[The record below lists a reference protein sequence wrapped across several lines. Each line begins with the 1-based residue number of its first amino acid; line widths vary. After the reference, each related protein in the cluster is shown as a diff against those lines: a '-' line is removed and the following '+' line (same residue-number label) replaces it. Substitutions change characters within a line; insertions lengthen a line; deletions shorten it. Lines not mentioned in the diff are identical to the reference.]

1 MLDKTKPTW
10 WKDAVIYEI
19 YPKSFQDT
27 GSHGVGTL
35 RGISERLDY
44 IADLGVDAIWLTPI
58 YASPQKDNGY
68 DITDYDLIDP
78 RIGTTEDFSELVAGA
93 RERDISIIMD
103 LVLSYVSSDHPWFKE
118 ALKGRDNRYHDYF
131 IWREGTPDQ
140 PPNDMEAVFGGSAWT
155 YVPELG
161 EYYFA
166 NFSRW
171 QPDLNW
177 ENADL
182 RKDLYSMIRR
192 WTARG
197 VTGFRLDVIE
207 NISKDLDNGIRD
219 NGPRQHEFL
228 QELRHE
234 AIPDQAFVTI
244 GETWHAGVEDARR
257 YTNPDGSELSMVFEF
272 EPMNADHGKEK
283 WQLSPFNLVA
293 FKKALAKWQD
303 GLKGSGW
310 NALFLNNHDLPR
322 AVSRWGDE
330 GEYRRPSA
338 KMLATVMYLLQG
350 TPVLYQGE
358 ELGMTNSRLRPE
370 QLVDLESINYYFSRV
385 ARGADEE
392 ETLES
397 IRAMG
402 RDNARTPMQWTD
414 GPQAGFTIGRP
425 WLPVNPNSERVNVA
439 AEEMDP
445 DSVLQYY
452 RALLRTRKSLPVVR
466 DGSFTLLEADN
477 DKTFCYTRDSEDEHL
492 LVQANFTHGEQP
504 EVVPELFRDAK
515 VLLHNYPD
523 PAGPLRPYETR
534 VLHVKA

>member
-35 RGISERLDY
+35 RGIMEHLDY

-78 RIGTTEDFSELVAGA
+78 RFGTIEDFGELVANA
-93 RERDISIIMD
+93 KQRHISIIMD
-103 LVLSYVSSDHPWFKE
+103 LVLSYVSSDHPWFRE
-118 ALKGRDNRYHDYF
+118 ALKSRDNRYHDYF
-131 IWREGTPDQ
+131 IWRDGEPGE
-140 PPNDMEAVFGGSAWT
+140 PPNEMEAVFGGSAWT

-161 EYYFA
+161 QYYFG

-177 ENADL
+177 ENEDL
-182 RKDLYSMIRR
+182 RSDLYNMIHR

-197 VTGFRLDVIE
+197 VAGFRLDVIE

-228 QELRHE
+228 QELRE
-234 AIPDQAFVTI
+234 RAIPDQAFVTI
-244 GETWHAGVEDARR
+244 GETWHAGVEEGRR
-257 YTNPDGSELSMVFEF
+257 YTNPDGSELSMIFEF
-272 EPMNADHGKEK
+272 EPMEADHGSEK
-283 WQLSPFNLVA
+283 WELRPFDLVA
-293 FKKALAKWQD
+293 FKKALARWQEGLD
-303 GLKGSGW
+303 GQGW

-330 GEYRRPSA
+330 GAYRRPSA

-358 ELGMTNSRLRPE
+358 ELGMTNSRLNPD
-370 QLVDLESINYYFSRV
+370 QLVDLESINYYFSRT
-385 ARGADEE
+385 ARGADED
-392 ETLES
+392 ETLEA

-425 WLPVNPNSERVNVA
+425 WLPVNPNSEHVNVA

-452 RALLRTRKSLPVVR
+452 RTLFRTRRGLPVVR
-466 DGSFTLLEADN
+466 DGSFTLLEPDN
-477 DKTFCYTRDSEDEHL
+477 DKTFCYRRDSDSEHL
-492 LVQANFTHGEQP
+492 LVQANFTAEEQP
-504 EVVPELFRDAK
+504 EVVPEEFRDAK
-515 VLLHNYPD
+515 VILHNYSD

-534 VLHVKA
+534 VLYAGR